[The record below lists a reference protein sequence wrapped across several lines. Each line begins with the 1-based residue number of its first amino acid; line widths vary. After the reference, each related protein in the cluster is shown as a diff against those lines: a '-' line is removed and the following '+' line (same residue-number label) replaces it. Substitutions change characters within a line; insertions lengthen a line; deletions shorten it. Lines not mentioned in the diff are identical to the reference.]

1 MKTDWGS
8 MKGEQASAATGRL
21 LMSLTSEQV
30 LRVYSGRP
38 GCGCGCRGNYSDT
51 KAAKTRALNVLR
63 NEAPLGDVSVT
74 AGMNGQGLI
83 LAWETESRYR
93 WVYLKEGVA

>member
-1 MKTDWGS
+1 
-8 MKGEQASAATGRL
+8 MKGEQALGPTVRL
-21 LMSLTSEQV
+21 LMSLTPEQV

-38 GCGCGCRGNYSDT
+38 GCGCGCRGNYSDA

-63 NEAPLGDVSVT
+63 NAPVSEVKVS
-74 AGMNGQGLI
+74 AGMNGEGLI
-83 LAWETESRYR
+83 LVWETESRYR